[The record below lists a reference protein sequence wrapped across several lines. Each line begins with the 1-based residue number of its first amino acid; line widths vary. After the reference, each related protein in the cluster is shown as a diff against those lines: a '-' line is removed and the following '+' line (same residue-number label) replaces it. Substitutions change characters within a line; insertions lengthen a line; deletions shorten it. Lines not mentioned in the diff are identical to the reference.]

1 MAFGCDHPGGQTCNM
16 LMSWA
21 TGRRGAG
28 GRALHISEP
37 CQHSAAD
44 GQRVGVSCGVRKAGR
59 RQSFARAGT
68 DVARGRA
75 DAKKSRLGPH
85 AGGQLGC
92 AKACCAHEQPGKAS
106 ERARR
111 AWGCVRSLPFCAGRC
126 GHRAGTSCCENLTE
140 RAPNGR
146 SVSSLQL
153 SLTLSHSTCGL
164 QLPFSLSCALSA
176 CMCSRP
182 IPTDPPERVRFP
194 FLAHMHPWHDR
205 SHVRT
210 LCVRSCVGNA
220 ARNQRIEP
228 LATLAGHHSGTLS
241 TRRDRIRNASTRGKQ
256 RSIGR

>member
-16 LMSWA
+16 LMSGA
-21 TGRRGAG
+21 RGRRGAG

-85 AGGQLGC
+85 AGGQMGC

-111 AWGCVRSLPFCAGRC
+111 PGDASGRFLFVQAGVAIVRGRAAVKISRSERQTVAQSPLSSCLSHSLTAHVVCSCHSLFRARSRLACAL
-126 GHRAGTSCCENLTE
+126 APSLLTH
-140 RAPNGR
+140 R
-146 SVSSLQL
+146 SVS
-153 SLTLSHSTCGL
+153 G
-164 QLPFSLSCALSA
+164 
-176 CMCSRP
+176 SR
-182 IPTDPPERVRFP
+182 
-194 FLAHMHPWHDR
+194 
-205 SHVRT
+205 S
-210 LCVRSCVGNA
+210 
-220 ARNQRIEP
+220 
-228 LATLAGHHSGTLS
+228 
-241 TRRDRIRNASTRGKQ
+241 
-256 RSIGR
+256 